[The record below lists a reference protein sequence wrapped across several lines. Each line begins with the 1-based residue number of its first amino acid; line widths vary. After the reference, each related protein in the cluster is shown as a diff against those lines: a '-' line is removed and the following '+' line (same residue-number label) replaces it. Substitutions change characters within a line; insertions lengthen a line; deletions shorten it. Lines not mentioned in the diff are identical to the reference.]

1 MLISIQQ
8 NFVGVYFVP
17 NFVNKKMNGL
27 AFVVGNANYEGEHN
41 KLINAVNDA
50 NDFSAK
56 LLNLGFVVMKSTD
69 CTNES
74 FDRDIRKFSD
84 ELKKYDVGLFYFSGH
99 GLQIEGKNYLTS
111 IDTSFADSISAKHT
125 SIPLDEVM
133 DYMQQSKTI
142 VKILILDACRNNPL
156 PDRGINAGLA
166 PIYAPKGTII
176 AFSTSP
182 GETAMD
188 YGAGRNSIYTGSLL
202 NHIDDKNIPIED
214 FFKRVRTSVFT
225 LSNGKQ
231 TSWEHTSLIGNF
243 CFNSG
248 QLIHSI
254 NLPYSREHIV
264 DKDFISKGSPIDE
277 IIVSLKSYDWY
288 KQNPAI
294 SKLNGL
300 NRTTIDISTR
310 FLLGRNLL
318 QTAIGGEFAANA
330 IFNNLSNWLDSWFN
344 GKENHVLN
352 GILYEMYFYSE
363 GKFRRTNFKS
373 GLIDK
378 IFELEE
384 NKKFAKSFVFIH
396 NQLEPFRDFLF
407 YLPSTSPV
415 TLPVDIL
422 LKEVEDEDFMGEN
435 IKKKYLESIKIHGTE
450 VMNTDTIEKWYTTAT
465 YNQFIDKLHFEL
477 CVPIKRLRI
486 SINEQ
491 DKQNLTFQIPMD
503 RLLKK

>member
-1 MLISIQQ
+1 
-8 NFVGVYFVP
+8 
-17 NFVNKKMNGL
+17 
-27 AFVVGNANYEGEHN
+27 
-41 KLINAVNDA
+41 
-50 NDFSAK
+50 
-56 LLNLGFVVMKSTD
+56 
-69 CTNES
+69 
-74 FDRDIRKFSD
+74 
-84 ELKKYDVGLFYFSGH
+84 
-99 GLQIEGKNYLTS
+99 
-111 IDTSFADSISAKHT
+111 
-125 SIPLDEVM
+125 M
-133 DYMQQSKTI
+133 DYMQQNKTI

-277 IIVSLKSYDWY
+277 IIISLKSHDWY

-300 NRTTIDISTR
+300 NKNTIDISTR

-318 QTAIGGEFAANA
+318 QTAIGREFAANA

-344 GKENHVLN
+344 GRENHVLN
-352 GILYEMYFYSE
+352 GILYEIYFNSE

-422 LKEVEDEDFMGEN
+422 LKEVEDEDSMGGN
-435 IKKKYLESIKIHGTE
+435 IKTKYLESIKIHGTE
-450 VMNTDTIEKWYTTAT
+450 VMNFDIKEKWYTAVT
-465 YNQFIDKLHFEL
+465 YDQFIDKLHFEL

-491 DKQNLTFQIPMD
+491 DKHNLIFQIPMD